1 MFSNYLRS
9 KSYYVCF
16 HMYSLFLLMTL
27 SVVIFVCHFVHPCE
41 VSKGIAYLSAYASSF
56 IHLSAS
62 FSLPFH
68 LHWETWLWKYY
79 IYYQIHHVLSAI
91 EIHNLGENIAD
102 DFGLLLYLLCVSF
115 SVPICIFETDGSQ
128 WCCVTYTC
136 VYWDLEFQ
144 LLGELLKEG
153 GEKKTQGGTYI

>member
-1 MFSNYLRS
+1 M
-9 KSYYVCF
+9 
-16 HMYSLFLLMTL
+16 
-27 SVVIFVCHFVHPCE
+27 
-41 VSKGIAYLSAYASSF
+41 
-56 IHLSAS
+56 
-62 FSLPFH
+62 
-68 LHWETWLWKYY
+68 
-79 IYYQIHHVLSAI
+79 LSAI

-153 GEKKTQGGTYI
+153 GEKKLKGVSKFKGDLKTFFLGGTGTLTDTMNTVSFS